1 MKQNDTLF
9 LDLRRAEQEYPLSRR
24 KLQQLIKDNR
34 LPAFRLDGK
43 IILKRQDIE
52 QVLTARPLGVELAR
66 EMASQEEVH

>member
-52 QVLTARPLGVELAR
+52 QVLTARPLGVEVAR